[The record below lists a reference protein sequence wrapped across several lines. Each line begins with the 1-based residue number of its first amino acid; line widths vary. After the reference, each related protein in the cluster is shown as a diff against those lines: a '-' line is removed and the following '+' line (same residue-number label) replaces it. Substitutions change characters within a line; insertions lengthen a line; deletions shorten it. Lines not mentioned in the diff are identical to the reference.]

1 MAFAGI
7 DSEFAQ
13 YDSSLPEEV
22 KVVPVGGFPKYAYKE
37 ELARSQVRISK
48 RREEEKARGGER
60 RVEFVNASS
69 ANGGKVMDGVRGKG
83 SAAERVMAG
92 LERDKSRSPAVS
104 DSGLRRREV
113 GEQRKSRFEDKHERK
128 RERSRSPRR

>member
-1 MAFAGI
+1 MTFAGI
-7 DSEFAQ
+7 DSEIAQ

-22 KVVPVGGFPKYAYKE
+22 KVVPSGGFPKHAYKE
-37 ELARSQVRISK
+37 DLAKSQVKIAK
-48 RREEEKARGGER
+48 RKEEEKARGGER
-60 RVEFVNASS
+60 KVEFVTAST
-69 ANGGKVMDGVRGKG
+69 NGGKGVDGVRGKG

-104 DSGLRRREV
+104 DYGRRRDA
-113 GEQRKSRFEDKHERK
+113 GDQRKSRFDDRQGKK